1 MLLASYVGA
10 LAHRCPSTAGA
21 PERRSPPIR
30 GVSER
35 SRLRVW
41 VVLKTWSSRQMR
53 DAFTKVCPARKE
65 SEANVDERT
74 SPRSDPGRVSA
85 PATAV
90 PGGRV
95 VRARRTFPF
104 FYAGGSLRLQESGS
118 IAIKMVEGAS
128 SMIVLGPYWNISCA

>member
-1 MLLASYVGA
+1 
-10 LAHRCPSTAGA
+10 
-21 PERRSPPIR
+21 
-30 GVSER
+30 
-35 SRLRVW
+35 
-41 VVLKTWSSRQMR
+41 MR

-90 PGGRV
+90 PAGRV
-95 VRARRTFPF
+95 FRARRRFPF
-104 FYAGGSLRLQESGS
+104 LCGGEPASARVGLDCHQMEES
-118 IAIKMVEGAS
+118 AS